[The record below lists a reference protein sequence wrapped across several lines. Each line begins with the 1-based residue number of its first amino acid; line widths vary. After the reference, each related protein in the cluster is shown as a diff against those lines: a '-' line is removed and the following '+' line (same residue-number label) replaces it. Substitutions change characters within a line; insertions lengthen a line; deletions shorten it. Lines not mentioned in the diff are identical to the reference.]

1 MRTWNTPF
9 ILQASP
15 HAPSQWPFSARPPV
29 LVPPKTA
36 TSPLISTVS
45 APAMCLFFFFKTL
58 PSFLA
63 QSWTAF
69 ICTWT
74 PVTVC
79 ASCVIWG
86 PNAPGELDLISM
98 RWLTKP
104 KMTCTSSLSEPRPS
118 LGSLPHTQ
126 SSSTFGLVLAVIWR
140 RLDYFFFWVSTCCF
154 KTTSALTSFVTF
166 SSVSGNRHLVP
177 CNNWHAGSLC
187 LWKVCFTGV
196 MCGYPWRMMC
206 LLYHCW
212 NSSPDDRCYRTELA
226 MTFLWQIYWWFP
238 WLASLPLL
246 IAHFQIAGDHE
257 SILNA

>member
-1 MRTWNTPF
+1 MCVLCYLRTKC
-9 ILQASP
+9 
-15 HAPSQWPFSARPPV
+15 ARWARSD
-29 LVPPKTA
+29 LNEMAYKTKNDLHFL
-36 TSPLISTVS
+36 SER
-45 APAMCLFFFFKTL
+45 APAFAGFTSSHAVQQHFRARSGGYLEEVRLFFFL
-58 PSFLA
+58 
-63 QSWTAF
+63 
-69 ICTWT
+69 
-74 PVTVC
+74 
-79 ASCVIWG
+79 
-86 PNAPGELDLISM
+86 
-98 RWLTKP
+98 
-104 KMTCTSSLSEPRPS
+104 
-118 LGSLPHTQ
+118 
-126 SSSTFGLVLAVIWR
+126 
-140 RLDYFFFWVSTCCF
+140 VSTCCF

-246 IAHFQIAGDHE
+246 IAHFQIAGDHK